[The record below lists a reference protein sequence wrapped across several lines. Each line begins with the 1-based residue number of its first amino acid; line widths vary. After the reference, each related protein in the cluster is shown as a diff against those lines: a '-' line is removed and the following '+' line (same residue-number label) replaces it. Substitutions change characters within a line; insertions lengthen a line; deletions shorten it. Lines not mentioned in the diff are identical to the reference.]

1 MQRILSLLS
10 LLALAAAPRL
20 LEAQGAISGTITDL
34 YTAAPLAGVTLTVV
48 GTTLGSATDTAG
60 RYTVSNVAPG
70 THRLRARRLGYAPA
84 DTTVVV
90 QQGGPTLVNLRLQP
104 SPFEL
109 NPVVAIGYGEQA
121 KGTLTGAVSAVSG
134 KEVQSVPAV
143 NLSNTLGGR
152 LPGLV
157 TVTVLPEVLP
167 EVKAVVPFGVPQPVG
182 PS

>member
-10 LLALAAAPRL
+10 LLALATAPRL

-90 QQGGPTLVNLRLQP
+90 P
-104 SPFEL
+104 
-109 NPVVAIGYGEQA
+109 
-121 KGTLTGAVSAVSG
+121 
-134 KEVQSVPAV
+134 
-143 NLSNTLGGR
+143 
-152 LPGLV
+152 
-157 TVTVLPEVLP
+157 
-167 EVKAVVPFGVPQPVG
+167 
-182 PS
+182 